1 MDAWEDSGLD
11 ASIAP
16 EDPIVS
22 PDDNLV
28 FETDVFVEGPG
39 GD

>member
-1 MDAWEDSGLD
+1 MDAREDSGWD
-11 ASIAP
+11 PSSAP
-16 EDPIVS
+16 DDPVVS

-39 GD
+39 VE

>member
-1 MDAWEDSGLD
+1 MDAREDSGLD
-11 ASIAP
+11 P
-16 EDPIVS
+16 LFTPDDPTMS

-28 FETDVFVEGPG
+28 FETDVFIEGPG

>member
-1 MDAWEDSGLD
+1 MHEKTAGWIRRSRQRTRLM
-11 ASIAP
+11 
-16 EDPIVS
+16 S

>member
-1 MDAWEDSGLD
+1 MDAREDSGLD
-11 ASIAP
+11 PSIAP
-16 EDPIVS
+16 DDPIVS

-39 GD
+39 G